1 MVTLNTDYVRF
12 VGITT
17 KLLDIHQRSQ
27 SLPIEYQKLI
37 AENLMLRLFYE
48 MDQCI
53 EGIVLKLIRGTSY
66 LDGNPP
72 ILLRP
77 AFASQEAARKY
88 IVRTKKLN
96 YLEWTTLNK
105 VTKNLS
111 GILASTD
118 HFLVIRNLFDGTYEE
133 MRHVR
138 NHVAHNT
145 TSTKAK
151 FTPVAQKVYASTAGI
166 SSAKFLL
173 SKRPAVTGYIGNEM
187 VIAQYIKWSKAFI
200 KTLSKSPT

>member
-1 MVTLNTDYVRF
+1 MVTLNTDYGRF

-27 SLPIEYQKLI
+27 DLPIEYQKLI

-48 MDQCI
+48 MDQCV
-53 EGIVLKLIRGTSY
+53 EGIVLKLIRGAPY
-66 LDGNPP
+66 LDGNAPT
-72 ILLRP
+72 LLRP
-77 AFASQEAARKY
+77 AFPSQEAAR
-88 IVRTKKLN
+88 IFIIRTNKLN

-105 VTKNLS
+105 VTRNLN
-111 GILASTD
+111 GILATTD
-118 HFLVIRNLFDGTYEE
+118 HFLLTRNLHDGTYEE

-145 TSTKAK
+145 ATTKAK
-151 FTPVAQKVYASTAGI
+151 FTAVAQKIYTSTAGI

-173 SKRPAVTGYIGNEM
+173 SKRPAVTGYGGAEM
-187 VIAQYIKWSKAFI
+187 VIAQYIMWSRLFI
-200 KTLSKSPT
+200 KTLSKSTS